1 MKKKLAIKR
10 MDIWKNI
17 LIIAIISFIPV
28 EIMAQRIF
36 VPSEEGVMVELK
48 ENGISGKFW
57 STLLRPNFPRKMPE
71 VVTEPLKIYIYAD
84 FEIEQQEIYIQQIT
98 QYKQGLLF
106 LPSPGNKGIK
116 KYNQKN
122 HSTFSKIAPNIYEF
136 VLPANFFKQIDEDDI
151 AVAKVDKWSK
161 APVKQFVICFSPN
174 KQNKKQGKKDS
185 FWYANISQLPYDSDD
200 ISDWSNEQAIESV
213 NQIISEGKTTEQL
226 FASIKPQEPQIVNGQ
241 QIQYVV
247 VQNQPAG
254 STQDNNQN
262 IQNEEKEE
270 IISDIDKNIP
280 YRDINNENTFA
291 LIIANEDYNKV
302 APVNFAKRDGQKISE
317 YLKKTLG
324 IGKDHIA
331 YLENATLNDMRYEVN
346 RLSKISDA
354 YNGEASFIIYY
365 IGHGIPDEKNGN
377 GYLLPVDGYG
387 NDVST
392 AYPLADLYSQ
402 LSNLEAKKIVLFTD
416 ACFSGANKSGDM
428 LVAARGIAIRS
439 NPNEAKGHLIAFSA
453 CQGDETAYSYDEQ
466 GHGLLTY
473 YFLKKL
479 KETGG
484 QTTLGELEEYI
495 VDNVG
500 KTAIII
506 NGKSQT
512 PRVSVSPELQETWK
526 EITFYE

>member
-1 MKKKLAIKR
+1 MINVIKKFKLG
-10 MDIWKNI
+10 I
-17 LIIAIISFIPV
+17 LLFIGILLFPIEV
-28 EIMAQRIF
+28 IGQRVF
-36 VPSEEGVMVELK
+36 APSEDGTLVELK
-48 ENGISGKFW
+48 ENGMNGKFLIAW
-57 STLLRPNFPRKMPE
+57 YKPNLPRKMQE
-71 VVTEPLKIYIYAD
+71 IITEPLKLYIYS
-84 FEIEQQEIYIQQIT
+84 EQDIDNEEFFVQQMT
-98 QYKQGLLF
+98 QLKQGVFF
-106 LPSPGNKGIK
+106 LPPSGKAKKNYYKATKADLKRISP
-116 KYNQKN
+116 
-122 HSTFSKIAPNIYEF
+122 TIYEF
-136 VLPANFFKQIDEDDI
+136 TLPENSFLQVDDDAI
-151 AVAKVDKWSK
+151 AEAKINGNKM
-161 APVKQFVICFSPN
+161 AAVKQFVIAYRPN
-174 KQNKKQGKKDS
+174 KEHKKDGQKDMY
-185 FWYANISQLPYDSDD
+185 WYANISQLPYDSED
-200 ISDWSNEQAIESV
+200 IGEWSNETAIESV
-213 NQIISEGKTTEQL
+213 NQLMSEGKTTEQL
-226 FASIKPQEPQIVNGQ
+226 FASIKPQQPQVVNGQ

-247 VQNQPAG
+247 IQNQESPVA
-254 STQDNNQN
+254 QNNQ
-262 IQNEEKEE
+262 QKTEEGEKSVE
-270 IISDIDKNIP
+270 IVSDVDKNIP

-291 LIIANEDYNKV
+291 LIIANENYNKV
-302 APVNFAKRDGQKISE
+302 APVNFALRDGQKINE

-324 IGKDHIA
+324 IEKSHIA

-387 NDVST
+387 NDVTT
-392 AYPLADLYSQ
+392 AYPLEELYSQ
-402 LSNLEAKKIVLFTD
+402 LGSLDAKKIILFTD
-416 ACFSGANKSGDM
+416 ACFSGANKTGEM

-439 NPNEAKGHLIAFSA
+439 NPNEAKGRLIAFSA

-500 KTAIII
+500 KTAILI

-512 PRVSVSPELQETWK
+512 PRVSVSPELQETWRDHTLF
-526 EITFYE
+526 E

>member
-1 MKKKLAIKR
+1 MPKDKILPNPFKLYIY
-10 MDIWKNI
+10 
-17 LIIAIISFIPV
+17 
-28 EIMAQRIF
+28 
-36 VPSEEGVMVELK
+36 SEEPLTEEEFYVHQMITLGKDPEPFFYDK
-48 ENGISGKFW
+48 HPKAINYTGETTIKQIS
-57 STLLRPNFPRKMPE
+57 P
-71 VVTEPLKIYIYAD
+71 YIY
-84 FEIEQQEIYIQQIT
+84 EINIT
-98 QYKQGLLF
+98 GSFDWDENKVNLVRNGQYFDKFVKQ
-106 LPSPGNKGIK
+106 PS
-116 KYNQKN
+116 
-122 HSTFSKIAPNIYEF
+122 F
-136 VLPANFFKQIDEDDI
+136 VL
-151 AVAKVDKWSK
+151 
-161 APVKQFVICFSPN
+161 CYLPN
-174 KQNKKQGKKDS
+174 KQSKKQGKTKKY
-185 FWYANISQLPYDSDD
+185 WYASFTELNYNPRQIKSWSQEDVQ
-200 ISDWSNEQAIESV
+200 IAIENNIKGNNDS
-213 NQIISEGKTTEQL
+213 QPL
-226 FASIKPQEPQIVNGQ
+226 FATIKPQQPQIVNGQ

-247 VQNQPAG
+247 VQNQNTPVI
-254 STQDNNQN
+254 SENQQKQDNQ
-262 IQNEEKEE
+262 KEE
-270 IISDIDKNIP
+270 IISDVDKNIP
-280 YRDINNENTFA
+280 YRNINNDNTFA

-302 APVNFAKRDGQKISE
+302 APVNFAKRDGQKLNE

-324 IGKDHIA
+324 VAKDHIA
-331 YLENATLNDMRYEVN
+331 FLENATLNDMRYEVN

-387 NDVST
+387 NDVTT
-392 AYPLADLYSQ
+392 AYPLEELYSQ
-402 LSNLEAKKIVLFTD
+402 LSNLDAKKIVLFTD

-500 KTAIII
+500 KTAIVI

-512 PRVSVSPELQETWK
+512 PRVSVSPDLQDSWRDQ
-526 EITFYE
+526 TFFE